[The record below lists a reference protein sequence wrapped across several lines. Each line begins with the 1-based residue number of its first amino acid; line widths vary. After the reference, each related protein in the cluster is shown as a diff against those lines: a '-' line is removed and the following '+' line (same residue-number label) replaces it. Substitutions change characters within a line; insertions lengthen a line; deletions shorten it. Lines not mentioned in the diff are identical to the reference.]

1 MNGRI
6 TQLLPD
12 AAQIGERLLLTLWIG
27 GMWAVGYLATPVL
40 FNALD
45 DRQLAGMLAG
55 KLFSAINI
63 IGLLA
68 GVLLLLGVL
77 WRSSQQRLANW
88 RLWLLVVML
97 LFTALSQFGVTP
109 VIIEIRTQ
117 DMTDPAVAAQFARW
131 HGLSSVLYLIN
142 SLAGLTL
149 VVFGLNGRRPT
160 AG

>member
-1 MNGRI
+1 M
-6 TQLLPD
+6 TQWLPD

-55 KLFSAINI
+55 KLFTAINI

-68 GVLLLLGVL
+68 GVLLLLGLL
-77 WRSSQQRLANW
+77 WRSSPLRLANW

-97 LFTALSQFGVTP
+97 VLIILSQFGVTP
-109 VIIEIRTQ
+109 VIVELKTQ
-117 DMTDPAVAAQFARW
+117 DMSDPAVAAQFARW

-142 SLAGLTL
+142 SLAGLAL
-149 VVFGLNGRRPT
+149 VVFGLNGRRLR